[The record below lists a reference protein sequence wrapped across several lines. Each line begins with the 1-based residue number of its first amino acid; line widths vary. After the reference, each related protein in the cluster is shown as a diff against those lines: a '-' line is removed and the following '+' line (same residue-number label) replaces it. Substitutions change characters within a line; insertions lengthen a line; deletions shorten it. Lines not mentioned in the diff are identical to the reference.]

1 MQMRLKIARL
11 GALAA
16 ALMPAALL
24 MLAALLVLAAPAAQ
38 AFTLGGEAANGSSKN
53 YEVPKFDLEEQA
65 RNFRSGGSGTAS
77 GRTDYNTPIGNMQF
91 GVQQGPSRFG
101 FGPGGMG
108 PASGSRANR
117 ADFERMVTPEN
128 MR

>member
-1 MQMRLKIARL
+1 MQIRLKIVHL

-16 ALMPAALL
+16 AL
-24 MLAALLVLAAPAAQ
+24 VLAAPAAH

-65 RNFRSGGSGTAS
+65 KNFRSGGSGTTP
-77 GRTDYNTPIGNMQF
+77 GKTEFNTPIGTMQF
-91 GVQQGPSRFG
+91 GVQQGPRSS

-108 PASGSRANR
+108 PASGSRVNR
-117 ADFERMVTPEN
+117 ADFERMVTPDSL
-128 MR
+128 R

>member
-1 MQMRLKIARL
+1 MQVRLKITYL
-11 GALAA
+11 GALAT
-16 ALMPAALL
+16 ALM
-24 MLAALLVLAAPAAQ
+24 LAAPAAQ

-53 YEVPKFDLEEQA
+53 YEAPKFDLEEQA
-65 RNFRSGGSGTAS
+65 RNFRSGSGSTT
-77 GRTDYNTPIGNMQF
+77 GRHDYNTPLGNMQF
-91 GVQQGPSRFG
+91 GVQQGPRSS

-108 PASGSRANR
+108 PVSGSRAGR